1 MTKRDNKKPTPF
13 SLRLSTEER
22 EYLDTQSGDTPL
34 GEYIRSRI
42 LDNPL
47 PRRRQKKRKKQPI
60 KDYQIL
66 AQIFALL
73 NATHIPS
80 NLNQIAK
87 AINNNALIV
96 TPETESAIRE
106 ACEAVISIRD
116 NITKALGR
124 RTKDKT

>member
-1 MTKRDNKKPTPF
+1 MTKRKPTPF

-34 GEYIRSRI
+34 GEYIRSKI
-42 LDNPL
+42 LDKPL

-60 KDYQIL
+60 KDHQVL

-87 AINNNALIV
+87 AINNNALIL
-96 TPETESAIRE
+96 TPETESAVRE

-116 NITKALGR
+116 NISKALGR
-124 RTKDKT
+124 QTKGET

>member
-1 MTKRDNKKPTPF
+1 MTKRKPTPF

-34 GEYIRSRI
+34 GEYIRSKI

-60 KDYQIL
+60 KDHQIL
-66 AQIFALL
+66 AQTFALL

-87 AINNNALIV
+87 AINNNALIL
-96 TPETESAIRE
+96 TPETESAVRE

-116 NITKALGR
+116 NISKALGR
-124 RTKDKT
+124 QTKGET

>member
-1 MTKRDNKKPTPF
+1 MTKRKPTPF

-34 GEYIRSRI
+34 GEYIRSKI

-60 KDYQIL
+60 KDHQIL

-80 NLNQIAK
+80 NLNQIAT
-87 AINNNALIV
+87 AINNNALIL
-96 TPETESAIRE
+96 TPETESAVRE

-116 NITKALGR
+116 NISKALGR
-124 RTKDKT
+124 QTKGET

>member
-1 MTKRDNKKPTPF
+1 MTKRKPTPF

-34 GEYIRSRI
+34 GEYIRSKI

-60 KDYQIL
+60 KDHQIL

-87 AINNNALIV
+87 AINNNALIL
-96 TPETESAIRE
+96 TPETESAVRE

-116 NITKALGR
+116 NISKALGR
-124 RTKDKT
+124 QTKGET

>member
-1 MTKRDNKKPTPF
+1 MTKRKPTPF

-34 GEYIRSRI
+34 GEYIRSKI

-47 PRRRQKKRKKQPI
+47 PRRKQRKRKKQPI
-60 KDYQIL
+60 KDHQVL

-87 AINNNALIV
+87 AINNNALIL
-96 TPETESAIRE
+96 TPETESAVRE

-116 NITKALGR
+116 SITKALGR
-124 RTKDKT
+124 RPRDDI